1 MKERIDY
8 IDTAKGIG
16 ILLVVW
22 LHMGS
27 VGSLPKF
34 GYWGGYITT
43 FYMVLFF
50 IMSGMFFKPVEIKR
64 KVNRLMIP
72 YISFY
77 IVAYA
82 IYIIKNILKGV
93 PVDWTN
99 FFVPL
104 IGGTN
109 GYENT
114 PIWFLLSLS
123 QVILISYCSFKFW
136 NSKWIIA
143 FSFLLA
149 IAAFYYHKIFGS
161 IPYYID
167 VTFAC
172 IPFFLLGYYY
182 KTLIIKHINRGGV
195 FIIYL
200 LCFISTLILFKTWI
214 RKFKPKQYA
223 TRLPY
228 VCYSFN
234 FGKSRSHRSVKIYY
248 RTLSK
253 NISIIGK
260 KFFVNYVYPYD
271 VYDNRYCHMSLYTE
285 CYNS

>member
-8 IDTAKGIG
+8 IDTTKGIG

-50 IMSGMFFKPVEIKR
+50 IMSGMFFKPVDIKR

-77 IVAYA
+77 IIAFV
-82 IYIIKNILKGV
+82 IHSVKNLIKGESL
-93 PVDWTN
+93 DWIN

-104 IGGTN
+104 LGGTN

-123 QVILISYCSFKFW
+123 QVTLISYLLLKFW
-136 NSKWIIA
+136 NSKWIIV

-149 IAAFYYHKIFGS
+149 IAAFNCHKKFGV

-167 VTFAC
+167 VTFVT
-172 IPFFLLGYYY
+172 IPFFLFGYYH
-182 KTLIIKHINRGGV
+182 KTQIIKYIDGGGV
-195 FIIYL
+195 FAFYFFY
-200 LCFISTLILFKTWI
+200 FISILILFKTWI

-234 FGKSRSHRSVKIYY
+234 ICKSRSHGYVKIYY

-253 NISIIGK
+253 SISINGK
-260 KFFVNYVYPYD
+260 KLFVNHVYPYD
-271 VYDNRYCHMSLYTE
+271 VYDNRFCFMSLYSE